1 MASQIKPI
9 YFGPKAIF
17 DPYFIPPELL
27 HRKSEEEM
35 LSTILKDSFLDNF
48 GANILIKGIK
58 GVGKTVLINKA
69 ISDLKIKSKDN
80 GKDILK
86 LFVNCEGKNLEEII
100 ISLILNLEKTEEM
113 KLDINFL
120 VNLTIP
126 RLWNILKLACK
137 KCNTFKFLV
146 FHNIEEIEPKI
157 FKKFLRFGKEMKISI
172 ISTINKIS
180 INPELNFLSEF
191 DVKKRIDLY
200 NPSQLSDIIK
210 QRFALTYPFNIDD
223 SLSNLIVDLVAEYD
237 YLRPGKCIELMR
249 EIYPIIKKKNG
260 SITSDHLREQCLL
273 QFDSF
278 SLDEFEII
286 SYLTEADILI
296 DIFLDNL
303 ANYFSNEYNY
313 YIDLVKLKELY
324 EISCETLEFEKKS
337 SEFNRILQKLLD
349 LEILK
354 ESKFVR
360 KYPNNIRFFYSIM
373 QTSQLKTMIDVI
385 FGEIK

>member
-1 MASQIKPI
+1 MASQIKHT

-17 DPYFIPPELL
+17 DPYFIPPKLL
-27 HRKSEEEM
+27 HRKSEEEI
-35 LSTILKDSFLDNF
+35 LSTILKDSFIDDF

-58 GVGKTVLINKA
+58 GVGKTVLINKT
-69 ISDLKIKSKDN
+69 ISDLKINSKDN

-100 ISLILNLEKTEEM
+100 ISLILNLEKTEEI

-120 VNLTIP
+120 LNLTIP

-137 KCNTFKFLV
+137 KINTFKFLV

-172 ISTINKIS
+172 ISTINRIS

-210 QRFALTYPFNIDD
+210 QRFILTYPFNIDN
-223 SLSNLIVDLVAEYD
+223 SLSDFMVDLVAEYD

-249 EIYPIIKKKNG
+249 EIYPIIKKNRN
-260 SITSDHLREQCLL
+260 ITPDHLREQCLL
-273 QFDSF
+273 QFDTF

-303 ANYFSNEYNY
+303 ANYFSKEYNY
-313 YIDLVKLKELY
+313 YIDLVKLRELY
-324 EISCETLEFEKKS
+324 EVSCETLEFEKNS
-337 SEFNRILQKLLD
+337 SEFNRILVKLLD

-354 ESKFVR
+354 ESKFDR
-360 KYPNNIRFFYSIM
+360 KYPNNTRFFYSIM

-385 FGEIK
+385 FGKIK

>member
-1 MASQIKPI
+1 MAYQIKPT

-27 HRKSEEEM
+27 HRKSEEEI
-35 LSTILKDSFLDNF
+35 LSTILKDSFIDDF

-58 GVGKTVLINKA
+58 GVGKTVLINKT
-69 ISDLKIKSKDN
+69 ISDLKINSKDN

-100 ISLILNLEKTEEM
+100 ISLILNLEKIEEI

-120 VNLTIP
+120 LNLTIP

-137 KCNTFKFLV
+137 KFNTFKFLV

-172 ISTINKIS
+172 ISTINRIS

-210 QRFALTYPFNIDD
+210 QRFTLTYPFNIDN
-223 SLSNLIVDLVAEYD
+223 SLSDFMVDLVAEYD

-249 EIYPIIKKKNG
+249 EIYPIIKKKRN
-260 SITSDHLREQCLL
+260 ITSDHLREQCLL

-313 YIDLVKLKELY
+313 YIDLVKLRELY
-324 EISCETLEFEKKS
+324 EVSCETLEFEKNS

-354 ESKFVR
+354 ESKFDR
-360 KYPNNIRFFYSIM
+360 KYINNTRFFYSIM

-385 FGEIK
+385 FGKIK

>member
-1 MASQIKPI
+1 MASQIKPT

-17 DPYFIPPELL
+17 DPYFIPPALL
-27 HRKSEEEM
+27 HRKSEKEM

-58 GVGKTVLINKA
+58 GVGKTVLINKT

-100 ISLILNLEKTEEM
+100 ISLILNLEKTEEI

-120 VNLTIP
+120 LNLTIP

-137 KCNTFKFLV
+137 KFNTFKFLV

-172 ISTINKIS
+172 ISTINRIS

-210 QRFALTYPFNIDD
+210 QRFTLTYPFNIDN
-223 SLSNLIVDLVAEYD
+223 SLSDFMVDLVAEYD

-249 EIYPIIKKKNG
+249 EIYPIIKKNRN
-260 SITSDHLREQCLL
+260 ITSDHLREQCLL
-273 QFDSF
+273 QFDTF

-313 YIDLVKLKELY
+313 YIDLVKLRELY
-324 EISCETLEFEKKS
+324 EVSCETLEFEKNS
-337 SEFNRILQKLLD
+337 SEFNRILAKLLD

-354 ESKFVR
+354 ESKFDR
-360 KYPNNIRFFYSIM
+360 KYTNNTRFFYSIM

-385 FGEIK
+385 FGKIK

>member
-1 MASQIKPI
+1 MASQIKPT

-27 HRKSEEEM
+27 HRKSEEEI
-35 LSTILKDSFLDNF
+35 LSTILKDSFIDDF

-69 ISDLKIKSKDN
+69 ISDLKINSKDN

-100 ISLILNLEKTEEM
+100 ISLILNLEKTEEI

-120 VNLTIP
+120 LNLTIP

-137 KCNTFKFLV
+137 KFNTFKFLV

-172 ISTINKIS
+172 ISTINRIS

-200 NPSQLSDIIK
+200 NPSQLTDIIK
-210 QRFALTYPFNIDD
+210 QRFTLTYPFNIDN
-223 SLSNLIVDLVAEYD
+223 SLSDFMVDLVAEYD

-249 EIYPIIKKKNG
+249 EIYPIIKKNRN
-260 SITSDHLREQCLL
+260 ITSDHLREQCLL
-273 QFDSF
+273 QFDTF

-303 ANYFSNEYNY
+303 ANYFSNEFNY
-313 YIDLVKLKELY
+313 YIDLVKLRELY
-324 EISCETLEFEKKS
+324 EVSCETLEFEKNS

-354 ESKFVR
+354 ESKFDR
-360 KYPNNIRFFYSIM
+360 KYTNNTRFFYSIM

-385 FGEIK
+385 FGKIK